1 MIIRHVSKCV
11 LHVIVLS
18 VLCLMQSSNV
28 NFVIYAQV
36 HIEFNE
42 EQEEIRLEG
51 PPEDA
56 EQAEKIIQDQLN
68 ELVKLYL
75 FICCFSCLKS
85 DLGKYDLSG

>member
-1 MIIRHVSKCV
+1 VTLAFHW
-11 LHVIVLS
+11 
-18 VLCLMQSSNV
+18 
-28 NFVIYAQV
+28 QV

-68 ELVKLYL
+68 ELVM
-75 FICCFSCLKS
+75 CCHILPAAASSAYMSK
-85 DLGKYDLSG
+85 KY